1 MSSSRRKKG
10 GDVSETVQQTARSLQ
25 GYRIEL
31 APTPEQCIRLAQH
44 AGLARVAEN
53 FYLEQVRAV
62 LAQRAA
68 EVSYGVAEAELTGV
82 PWSAPQLEALW
93 RAAHPDRYP

>member
-1 MSSSRRKKG
+1 MAR
-10 GDVSETVQQTARSLQ
+10 QTARSVQ

-31 APTPEQCIRLAQH
+31 APTLEQRIRLAQH

-53 FYLEQVRAV
+53 FYLEKIRAA

-68 EVSYGVAEAELTGV
+68 EQTYGVAEAELTGV
-82 PWSAPQLEALW
+82 PWTAP
-93 RAAHPDRYP
+93 